1 MTTKAVKTF
10 DCVKLQRKI
19 RAELS
24 RRWGKMSRQEIFA
37 DLAET
42 KRRWLEA
49 LEAKKQER

>member
-24 RRWGKMSRQEIFA
+24 CRWGEMSRQEIFA

-49 LEAKKQER
+49 RETKTQER